1 MNDLLDKVAVAATE
15 MLEDNPK
22 LENCIIEDI
31 VILLHKHFPV
41 LSDAICLAA
50 GEQEVDK
57 VRGRAEVGGGVEVK
71 QGTLQACVFTVFVH
85 QVAHPEVTVAHGQEP
100 GGQSFAN

>member
-1 MNDLLDKVAVAATE
+1 
-15 MLEDNPK
+15 MLEDNPE
-22 LENCIIEDI
+22 LGNCAVEDVI
-31 VILLHKHFPV
+31 ILLHKHFPV
-41 LSDAICLAA
+41 LSDTICLTA
-50 GEQEVDK
+50 GEQEVDQ

-85 QVAHPEVTVAHGQEP
+85 QAAHPEVPVAHSQEP